1 MAERRMFAKTIIDS
15 DAFLDMSM
23 SAQALYFH
31 LAMRADDEGFVNN
44 PKKIQ
49 RMTGASDDDLKI
61 LIAKKFII
69 PFESG
74 IVVIK
79 HWKIHN
85 YIRGDRIQ
93 ETKYHK
99 EKHLLSL
106 NENGSYTL
114 TPVSISGNVTSESPQ
129 ERTVRQMAYDKSS
142 LPYSFDYKIRNAF
155 YGKTCPVC
163 GATMV
168 IDKEF
173 GGRNSIPSIQH
184 NVPVSKG
191 GEHEIGNI
199 SVICKQCNVTLQDKE
214 TDSLNADEV
223 AVVWDELSG
232 KCQASD
238 GQLSDKCQHRL
249 GKDSIVQDSIVEPPK
264 AAKQTKHQYGLYK
277 NVLLSDDDYQKLKVE
292 FPSDYATRIDRL
304 SEGIES
310 KGYKYK
316 NHLATIRVW
325 ARNEKENPKS
335 TGKRVSFQNYDQ
347 GAETPYI
354 PSVDVLAEARAGT

>member
-49 RMTGASDDDLKI
+49 RMVGAADDDLKI
-61 LIAKKFII
+61 LRAKRFII
-69 PFESG
+69 AFESG

-85 YIRGDRIQ
+85 YLQKDRVKPTVYQAERALISL
-93 ETKYHK
+93 K
-99 EKHLLSL
+99 E
-106 NENGSYTL
+106 NRSYTEKGEAD
-114 TPVSISGNVTSESPQ
+114 TI
-129 ERTVRQMAYDKSS
+129 
-142 LPYSFDYKIRNAF
+142 
-155 YGKTCPVC
+155 C
-163 GATMV
+163 
-168 IDKEF
+168 
-173 GGRNSIPSIQH
+173 IQ
-184 NVPVSKG
+184 NVSKMDSQYSID
-191 GEHEIGNI
+191 ETSIDEI
-199 SVICKQCNVTLQDKE
+199 
-214 TDSLNADEV
+214 
-223 AVVWDELSG
+223 
-232 KCQASD
+232 
-238 GQLSDKCQHRL
+238 
-249 GKDSIVQDSIVEPPK
+249 SIVKKPT
-264 AAKQTKHQYGLYK
+264 KQTKHQYGLYK
-277 NVLLSDDDYQKLKVE
+277 NVLLSDDDYQKLKAE

>member
-15 DAFLDMSM
+15 DAFLDMST

-31 LAMRADDEGFVNN
+31 LGMRADDEGFVNN

-85 YIRGDRIQ
+85 YIRGDRMQ

-99 EKHLLSL
+99 EKRLLSL
-106 NENGSYTL
+106 NENDAYAL
-114 TPVSISGNVTSESPQ
+114 TPVEISGNVTSESPQ

-238 GQLSDKCQHRL
+238 GQVSGECQHRL
-249 GKDSIVQDSIVEPPK
+249 GKDRLEIGKDSTKVDKPRFAPPALDDVK
-264 AAKQTKHQYGLYK
+264 AYCSERKNTVDPEHWYSYYEANGWMVGRNKMKDWKASVRTWEKNGYSGGRNSKQAQPIEYK
-277 NVLLSDDDYQKLKVE
+277 EEL
-292 FPSDYATRIDRL
+292 
-304 SEGIES
+304 
-310 KGYKYK
+310 
-316 NHLATIRVW
+316 
-325 ARNEKENPKS
+325 
-335 TGKRVSFQNYDQ
+335 
-347 GAETPYI
+347 PY
-354 PSVDVLAEARAGT
+354 